1 MALRAENNMIILKE
15 DNRAE
20 RIEEIHSLYECAF
33 PPDEKMPFNRILQKR
48 EDGVMRLLSVE
59 DENGN
64 FLGFANITLCFDALA
79 LNYFA
84 IKPQYQ
90 GNGYGTEV
98 IIALKKRYPDR
109 SIVVDI
115 EDDNVDSDNPEQR
128 KRRRAFY
135 ERLGFSAMPYR
146 LKIFGV
152 PSIIMSSGKNY
163 TFDEYIKIF
172 EQVFS
177 SWAVSRVTIQN

>member
-1 MALRAENNMIILKE
+1 MITLTENN
-15 DNRAE
+15 NTE
-20 RIEEIHSLYECAF
+20 RIEAIHTLYESSF
-33 PPDEKMPFNRILQKR
+33 PPDERMPFSRLLSR
-48 EDGVMRLLSVE
+48 CEDGVMRLLSVE
-59 DENGN
+59 DENGA

-84 IKPQYQ
+84 IKPEYQ

-98 IIALKKRYPDR
+98 ILALKKRYPER
-109 SIVVDI
+109 SIVIDI
-115 EDDNVDSDNPEQR
+115 EDDGISSDNPEQR

-135 ERLGFSAMPYR
+135 ERLGFSAMPYK

-152 PSIIMSSGKNY
+152 PSLIMSSAKEY
-163 TFDEYIKIF
+163 TLEEYMKIF

-177 SWAVSRVTIQN
+177 TWALSHVEVY